1 MNGAFW
7 PANPSIL
14 GQLTPSISGHYGLAL
29 TSYGIP
35 TGPIASNLLA
45 EALLHKVDEYLL
57 SYGFRFIR
65 FIDDYYFFCSSDN
78 RRP

>member
-1 MNGAFW
+1 MTGLELETKAIIKFIDSW
-7 PANPSIL
+7 
-14 GQLTPSISGHYGLAL
+14 SGGD
-29 TSYGIP
+29 SYGIP